1 MSSTA
6 TTTTAVATPL
16 PTIDID
22 QPKYD
27 QSTYLNRAKHFF
39 LLTNPLNILAS
50 DDELERAKRIIH
62 NYRAGKPVPE
72 CKNVEELWRAK
83 YLYDSAFHPDT
94 GEKSLI
100 IGRMSAQVPMNTLIT
115 GCMLSFYKSVPA
127 VVFWQWVNQTFNA
140 IVNYTNRS
148 GKTPISQEQLL
159 TSYVLATGG
168 ALTTALSLNRLVKN
182 LNPLIGRLVPLAAV
196 AAANCINVPMMRLQ
210 ELKNGVTL
218 LDEKNNELGVSK
230 KAAAAGITAVVASR
244 IAMAAPGMVL
254 TPLLI
259 SSLEKRGLLKRFPK
273 ASAPI
278 QTLFCG
284 FVLIFAT
291 PLGCAFFSQRA
302 SIGVGKLEEDVQKNI
317 KKLDPEL
324 TEVWFNKGL

>member
-6 TTTTAVATPL
+6 TATAAVAKL
-16 PTIDID
+16 PVIDID

-39 LLTNPLNILAS
+39 LLTNPLNLLAS
-50 DDELERAKRIIH
+50 NGELERAKRIIQ

-72 CKNVEELWRAK
+72 CKSVEELWRAK

-94 GEKSLI
+94 GEKSLL

-115 GCMLSFYKSVPA
+115 GCMLSFYKTTPA

-148 GKTPISQEQLL
+148 GKTPISKEQLI

-196 AAANCINVPMMRLQ
+196 SAANCINVPMMRLQ

-218 LDEKNNELGVSK
+218 LNEKNDELGVSK
-230 KAAAAGITAVVASR
+230 KAAAVGITAVVASR
-244 IAMAAPGMVL
+244 IAMATPGMFL

-259 SSLEKRGLLKRFPK
+259 QTLEKRGFLKRFPK

-302 SIGVGKLEEDVQKNI
+302 SIGVDRLEEDVQEKI
-317 KKLDPEL
+317 KKHNPEL